1 MSASTRTA
9 QQPLGISQ
17 LGAAL
22 IVVALAIAIAV
33 AVALGS
39 MGTKPAVSEAG
50 AGAAVPE
57 ISVGVPP
64 DARDHG
70 WNAAIPQISVGV
82 PPDARDQG
90 SSNSGAVI
98 TDTRGGFN
106 GDPGLAPRG
115 NEKTRVPGLRPE

>member
-1 MSASTRTA
+1 MSASTRTV

-39 MGTKPAVSEAG
+39 MGTKPTEAG
-50 AGAAVPE
+50 AGAVVPE

-82 PPDARDQG
+82 PPDAREG
-90 SSNSGAVI
+90 SSNSGTVI

-115 NEKTRVPGLRPE
+115 NEKTRVPGLRAE